1 MDRNTKISKKVIS
14 HAPSFTL
21 SANTAHTLQRSKD
34 ILKEIRN
41 ISEGGGWATPH
52 SFSYYN
58 YTSESGVDEL

>member
-21 SANTAHTLQRSKD
+21 SANTTHTLQRSKD
-34 ILKEIRN
+34 IPKEIRK
-41 ISEGGGWATPH
+41 ISRDGGWATPH

-58 YTSESGVDEL
+58 STSESGVGEL